1 MFQRILVPLDGS
13 PGAERAIPVAA
24 HIARTARGSVVFL
37 HVVPPLPLLG
47 ERCDEARGTLS
58 DVKREEQALTGAA
71 GYLAEAIAAHTR
83 DLANVATEMDVAF
96 GLTSPTLTSTARLE
110 QVDLVVMCSHHETG
124 VGQWGI
130 ESIAQQTMRHSPVP
144 LLILHERGE
153 MLPADTV
160 RPLRVLVPLDGSL
173 SAETALQ
180 PALQVMFQLTRSAR
194 DELCLL
200 RIVEEQRARG
210 GEPWQQAERY
220 LRAVRERL
228 GRGQSAGCR
237 FSLVSQV
244 RAGADVAKALLD
256 EAKQSDGVPLIA
268 MATHG
273 REGMQRLLLGSIAER
288 VLDATTCPLLVIC
301 PHASASRTTR
311 SGQPSPGKA

>member
-1 MFQRILVPLDGS
+1 MFERILVPLDGS

-24 HIARTARGSVVFL
+24 CIARNAGGSLVFL
-37 HVVPPLPLLG
+37 QVVPPLSVLG
-47 ERCDEARGTLS
+47 ERSDQARGVLS

-71 GYLAEAIAAHTR
+71 GYLAEAIAAHAR
-83 DLANVATEMDVAF
+83 DLVGIPTEMDVAF

-110 QVDLVVMCSHHETG
+110 QVDLVVMCSHHKTG

-153 MLPADTV
+153 MLSADTV

-173 SAETALQ
+173 LAETALE
-180 PALQVMFQLTRSAR
+180 PALQVLSQLNRSR
-194 DELCLL
+194 QDELCLL
-200 RIVEEQRARG
+200 RIVEERRSRNSEAR
-210 GEPWQQAERY
+210 PQAERY
-220 LRAVRERL
+220 LRAVHERL
-228 GRGQSAGCR
+228 DRAKSAGCW

-244 RAGADVAKALLD
+244 RVGRDVAKTLLE
-256 EAKQSDGVPLIA
+256 EARQGDCVPLIA

-273 REGMQRLLLGSIAER
+273 HEGMPRLLLGSVAER
-288 VLDATTCPLLVIC
+288 VLDATTCPLLVV
-301 PHASASRTTR
+301 SQTTASRTTGHGR
-311 SGQPSPGKA
+311 RASGKL

>member
-24 HIARTARGSVVFL
+24 RIARNAGGSLVFL
-37 HVVPPLPLLG
+37 QIVPPLPVLG
-47 ERCDEARGTLS
+47 EQADEARGVIS
-58 DVKREEQALTGAA
+58 DVKREERALTGAA
-71 GYLAEAIAAHTR
+71 GYLAEAIAAHAR
-83 DLANVATEMDVAF
+83 DLTGIPTEMDVAF

-110 QVDLVVMCSHHETG
+110 QVDLVVMCSHHKTG

-153 MLPADTV
+153 MLSADAV

-173 SAETALQ
+173 LAETALE
-180 PALQVMFQLTRSAR
+180 PALQAMSQLHRSR
-194 DELCLL
+194 QDELYLL
-200 RIVEEQRARG
+200 RIVEERCPRN
-210 GEPWQQAERY
+210 GEDRPQAERY
-220 LRAVRERL
+220 LQAVCERINK
-228 GRGQSAGCR
+228 GKSASCR

-244 RAGADVAKALLD
+244 RVGTDIAKTLLE
-256 EAKQSDGVPLIA
+256 EAKQGDFVSLIA

-273 REGMQRLLLGSIAER
+273 HEGIPRLLLGSVAER
-288 VLDATTCPLLVIC
+288 VLDATTCPLLVVC
-301 PHASASRTTR
+301 PRIPAARTTGH
-311 SGQPSPGKA
+311 GQATGKF

>member
-13 PGAERAIPVAA
+13 PGAEHAIPVAA
-24 HIARTARGSVVFL
+24 HIARNAGGSLVFL
-37 HVVPPLPLLG
+37 QVVPPLPVRG
-47 ERCDEARGTLS
+47 KRSDEARGVLS

-71 GYLAEAIAAHTR
+71 GYLAEAIAAHAR
-83 DLANVATEMDVAF
+83 DLSGIPTEMDVAF

-110 QVDLVVMCSHHETG
+110 QVDLVVMCSHHKTG

-153 MLPADTV
+153 RLSADTV

-173 SAETALQ
+173 LAETALE
-180 PALQVMFQLTRSAR
+180 PAIQVISQLHHSRQ

-200 RIVEEQRARG
+200 RIVEEHRSRN
-210 GEPWQQAERY
+210 GEDRPQAERY
-220 LRAVRERL
+220 LQAICERL
-228 GRGQSAGCR
+228 NKGKSASCS
-237 FSLVSQV
+237 FSLVSQIRV
-244 RAGADVAKALLD
+244 GTDIAKTLLE
-256 EAKQSDGVPLIA
+256 EAKQGDSISLIA

-273 REGMQRLLLGSIAER
+273 HEGMPRLLLGSVAER
-288 VLDATTCPLLVIC
+288 VLDATTCPLLVVC
-301 PHASASRTTR
+301 PQISAARTPRHGRRAS
-311 SGQPSPGKA
+311 GKF

>member
-24 HIARTARGSVVFL
+24 CIARSARGSLVFL
-37 HVVPPLPLLG
+37 QVVPPLPVLG
-47 ERCDEARGTLS
+47 ENADEARGMLS

-71 GYLAEAIAAHTR
+71 SYLAEAIAAYSG
-83 DLANVATEMDVAF
+83 DLTGVSTEMDVAF

-110 QVDLVVMCSHHETG
+110 QVDLVVMCSRHESG

-153 MLPADTV
+153 MLPTDAT

-173 SAETALQ
+173 VAEMALE
-180 PALQVMFQLTRSAR
+180 PALQILAQLTRSVQ

-200 RIVEEQRARG
+200 RIVEECRANCDESR
-210 GEPWQQAERY
+210 QQAERY
-220 LRAVRERL
+220 LRAVCERL
-228 GRGQSAGCR
+228 SRGKSAGCR
-237 FSLVSQV
+237 FSLVPEV
-244 RAGADVAKALLD
+244 RVGADVAKILLE
-256 EAKQSDGVPLIA
+256 EARQGDTVPLIA

-273 REGMQRLLLGSIAER
+273 LEGMPRLLLGSVAER
-288 VLDATTCPLLVIC
+288 VLDATTCPLLVVC
-301 PHASASRTTR
+301 SQSSVPRMARSRRRAS
-311 SGQPSPGKA
+311 GKL

>member
-24 HIARTARGSVVFL
+24 CLARSASGSLVFL
-37 HVVPPLPLLG
+37 QVVPPLPMLG
-47 ERCDEARGTLS
+47 EICDEARGPIS
-58 DVKREEQALTGAA
+58 DVKREERALTGAA
-71 GYLAEAIAAHTR
+71 GYLAEAIAAHAR
-83 DLANVATEMDVAF
+83 DLSGVSSEMDVAF

-110 QVDLVVMCSHHETG
+110 QVDLVVICSHHEAG

-153 MLPADTV
+153 TLPADAA
-160 RPLRVLVPLDGSL
+160 RSLRVLVPLDGSL
-173 SAETALQ
+173 SAETAIE
-180 PALQVMFQLTRSAR
+180 PAIQMISQLTRSAQ

-200 RIVEEQRARG
+200 RVVEERCASNSEAQ
-210 GEPWQQAERY
+210 QQAERY

-228 GRGQSAGCR
+228 GKGNSTGGR

-244 RAGADVAKALLD
+244 RVGTDVAKTLL
-256 EAKQSDGVPLIA
+256 EETKQGASVPLIA

-273 REGMQRLLLGSIAER
+273 YEGMQRLLLGSVAER
-288 VLDATTCPLLVIC
+288 VLDATTCPLLVVC
-301 PHASASRTTR
+301 PRASTSRLTGPGRRAS
-311 SGQPSPGKA
+311 GKL

>member
-1 MFQRILVPLDGS
+1 MFERILVPLDGS

-24 HIARTARGSVVFL
+24 RLARSAEGSLVFL
-37 HVVPPLPLLG
+37 QVVPPLPVLG
-47 ERCDEARGTLS
+47 ELSDEARGTLS
-58 DVKREEQALTGAA
+58 DVKREERALTGAA
-71 GYLAEAIAAHTR
+71 GYLAEAIAAHAR
-83 DLANVATEMDVAF
+83 DLSGVSSEMDVAF

-110 QVDLVVMCSHHETG
+110 QVDLVVMCSHHKTG

-153 MLPADTV
+153 MLPADAT

-173 SAETALQ
+173 SAETALE
-180 PALQVMFQLTRSAR
+180 PAIQMLSQLTRSAQ

-200 RIVEEQRARG
+200 QVVEEHCARTD
-210 GEPWQQAERY
+210 ESRQQAERY

-228 GRGQSAGCR
+228 SRGSSTGCR

-244 RAGADVAKALLD
+244 RVGTDVAKTLL
-256 EAKQSDGVPLIA
+256 EETKQGACVTLIA

-273 REGMQRLLLGSIAER
+273 HEGIQRLLLGSVAER

-301 PHASASRTTR
+301 PQACTHRPA
-311 SGQPSPGKA
+311 GPGRRAAGKQ